1 MSLKDVSDR
10 LVLMGLSKYEARAYA
25 ALLLYGPLTA
35 SEVASKA
42 DIPQPRVYD
51 VLNNLVDKGLV
62 VVKEGQPK
70 RYAPLGVQEALSS
83 YIRREVE
90 RLERLKDEIA
100 SMLPSMQPPYTSEVG
115 IWRSEGLSAALSMA
129 RDMMARSRYE
139 VIVAGSWQLI
149 SSMLDDLKE
158 AARRG
163 VSVGALVYGATKEAL
178 QDADVEAFD
187 EVRVTAWRGP
197 AFVLLDQDSAVILAG
212 AADPLHQP
220 TGYLLSD
227 RRLLP
232 VIFDYVY
239 RLREASDALKELRAA
254 RGQVKTF
261 AHMVRAV
268 DYVSAAMSAGLRV
281 SVEAEGVSVRDGSP
295 VHVSGAVSS
304 LGKDPLRGIYFIEV
318 VGEGG
323 SKVRLGGPEA
333 TYEDVRALY
342 LKVTVT

>member
-70 RYAPLGVQEALSS
+70 RYAPLSVQEALSS

-90 RLERLKDEIA
+90 RLERLKDEVA
-100 SMLPSMQPPYTSEVG
+100 RMLPSAQPPYLSEVG
-115 IWRSEGLSAALSMA
+115 VWRSEGLSAAISMA
-129 RDMMARSRYE
+129 RDLMARSKYE
-139 VIVAGSWQLI
+139 IIVAGSWQLI

-163 VSVGALVYGATKEAL
+163 VSIGAVVYGAVKEAL
-178 QDADVEAFD
+178 QDADMEAFD

-197 AFVLLDQDSAVILAG
+197 AFVLFDQESAVILAG
-212 AADPLHQP
+212 AWDPLHQP
-220 TGYLLSD
+220 TGYLVND

-232 VIFDYVY
+232 VVFDYVY
-239 RLREASDALKELRAA
+239 RLRELSDILKGLKAA
-254 RGQVKTF
+254 RGQAKTF
-261 AHMVRAV
+261 AHIVRAI
-268 DYVSAAMSAGLRV
+268 DYATDAVSAGLGV
-281 SVEAEGVSVRDGSP
+281 SVEAEGVSVRDGAP
-295 VHVSGAVSS
+295 VRVSGPVTS
-304 LGKDPLRGIYFIEV
+304 LGKDLLRGIYFIEV
-318 VGEGG
+318 DDGG
-323 SKVRLGGPEA
+323 RRVRLGGPEA
-333 TYEDVRALY
+333 IYEDVRALH
-342 LKVTVT
+342 LKVAVA